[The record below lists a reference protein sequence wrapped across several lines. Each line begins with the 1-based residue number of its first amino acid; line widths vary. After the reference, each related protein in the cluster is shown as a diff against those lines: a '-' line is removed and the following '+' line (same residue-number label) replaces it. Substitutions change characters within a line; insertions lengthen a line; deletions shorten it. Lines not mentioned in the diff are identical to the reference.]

1 MNFLTGI
8 NATSSAL
15 SAEQTRMDIVAQ
27 NIANAY
33 TTKDVNGG
41 PYKRRMVTFE
51 ATLTG
56 LNKSEHGVRV
66 GKISADQ
73 KPGEVL
79 YQPGHPHAGPDGL
92 VQLPNV
98 QMPNVQLPVEM
109 VDLMS
114 ASRAYE
120 ANLSV
125 ARNSRSLALKALTIG
140 K

>member
-33 TTKDVNGG
+33 TTKDVDGG

-51 ATLTG
+51 STLTG
-56 LNKSEHGVRV
+56 LNKLERGVQV

-73 KPGEVL
+73 KPGEVF

-92 VQLPNV
+92 V

>member
-1 MNFLTGI
+1 
-8 NATSSAL
+8 
-15 SAEQTRMDIVAQ
+15 MDIVAQ

-33 TTKDVNGG
+33 TTKDVDGG

-51 ATLTG
+51 STLTG
-56 LNKSEHGVRV
+56 LNKSEHGVQV
-66 GKISADQ
+66 GKISVDQ

-79 YQPGHPHAGPDGL
+79 HQPGHPHAGPEGL
-92 VQLPNV
+92 V

>member
-51 ATLTG
+51 SVLAG
-56 LNKSEHGVRV
+56 ANKTERAVRV
-66 GKISADQ
+66 GKITPDSS
-73 KPGEVL
+73 PGEVL
-79 YQPGHPHAGPDGL
+79 HLPGHPHAGPDGL
-92 VQLPNV
+92 VQ
-98 QMPNVQLPVEM
+98 MPNVKLPVEM
-109 VDLMS
+109 VDLMG

-125 ARNSRSLALKALTIG
+125 ARNSRSLALKALQIG

>member
-8 NATSSAL
+8 NATSGAL

-33 TTKDVNGG
+33 TTKDVDGG
-41 PYKRRMVTFE
+41 PYKRRMVSFE
-51 ATLTG
+51 STLAG
-56 LNKSEHGVRV
+56 VGKSERGVRV
-66 GKISADQ
+66 GKITADQ
-73 KPGEVL
+73 KPGEIL

-92 VQLPNV
+92 V

>member
-1 MNFLTGI
+1 
-8 NATSSAL
+8 
-15 SAEQTRMDIVAQ
+15 MDIVAQ

-33 TTKDVNGG
+33 TTKDVDGG

-51 ATLTG
+51 STLTG
-56 LNKSEHGVRV
+56 LNKLERGVQV

-92 VQLPNV
+92 V

>member
-1 MNFLTGI
+1 
-8 NATSSAL
+8 
-15 SAEQTRMDIVAQ
+15 MDIVAQ

-51 ATLTG
+51 AALTG
-56 LNKSEHGVRV
+56 AQKTEHGVRI
-66 GKISADQ
+66 GKISQDQ
-73 KPGEVL
+73 KPGEVIH
-79 YQPGHPHAGPDGL
+79 QPGHPHAGPDGL
-92 VQLPNV
+92 V

-125 ARNSRSLALKALTIG
+125 ARNARSLALKALTIG

>member
-8 NATSSAL
+8 RATSSAL
-15 SAEQTRMDIVAQ
+15 NAEQVRMDIVAQ

-33 TTKDVNGG
+33 TTKDVDGG

-51 ATLTG
+51 SVLSGTSNA
-56 LNKSEHGVRV
+56 ERAVRI
-66 GKISADQ
+66 GKVTPDQ
-73 KPGEVL
+73 KPGEVIH
-79 YQPGHPHAGPDGL
+79 QPGHPHAGPDGL
-92 VQLPNV
+92 VR
-98 QMPNVQLPVEM
+98 MPNVQLPVEM

-125 ARNSRSLALKALTIG
+125 ARNSRSLAVKALTIG

>member
-51 ATLTG
+51 ATLGG
-56 LNKSEHGVRV
+56 LNNKAERGVRV

-92 VQLPNV
+92 VQMPNV
-98 QMPNVQLPVEM
+98 QMPGDM

-125 ARNSRSLALKALTIG
+125 ARNARSLALKALTIG

>member
-1 MNFLTGI
+1 
-8 NATSSAL
+8 
-15 SAEQTRMDIVAQ
+15 MDIVAQ

-33 TTKDVNGG
+33 TTKDVDGG

-51 ATLTG
+51 SVLSG
-56 LNKSEHGVRV
+56 KSNAERAVRI
-66 GKISADQ
+66 GKVKPDED
-73 KPGEVL
+73 PGEVIH
-79 YQPGHPHAGPDGL
+79 QPGHPHAGPDGL
-92 VQLPNV
+92 VR
-98 QMPNVQLPVEM
+98 MPNVKLPVEM

-125 ARNSRSLALKALTIG
+125 ARNSRSLAVKALTIG

>member
-1 MNFLTGI
+1 MNFLSGI

-15 SAEQTRMDIVAQ
+15 TAEQVRMDIVAQ

-51 ATLTG
+51 SVLAG
-56 LNKSEHGVRV
+56 NEKSEHGVRI
-66 GKISADQ
+66 GKVSEDQ
-73 KPGEVL
+73 KPGEVIHM
-79 YQPGHPHAGPDGL
+79 PGHPHAGPDGL
-92 VQLPNV
+92 V

-109 VDLMS
+109 VDLMA

>member
-1 MNFLTGI
+1 MNFISGI

-15 SAEQTRMDIVAQ
+15 SAEQVRMDIVAQ

-33 TTKDVNGG
+33 TTKDVDGG

-51 ATLTG
+51 STLAG
-56 LNKSEHGVRV
+56 ADKSQRGVRI
-66 GKISADQ
+66 GKISQDP
-73 KPGEVL
+73 KPGEVIHE
-79 YQPGHPHAGPDGL
+79 PGHPHAGPDGL
-92 VQLPNV
+92 VK
-98 QMPNVQLPVEM
+98 MPNVRLPIEM

-120 ANLSV
+120 ANLAV
-125 ARNSRSLALKALTIG
+125 ARSARTLALKALMIG

>member
-15 SAEQTRMDIVAQ
+15 NAEQVRMDIVAQ

-33 TTKDVNGG
+33 TTKDVDGG

-51 ATLTG
+51 SALAGASTA
-56 LNKSEHGVRV
+56 ERAVRI
-66 GKISADQ
+66 GKITPDD
-73 KPGEVL
+73 KPGEVIH
-79 YQPGHPHAGPDGL
+79 QPSHPHAGPDGL
-92 VQLPNV
+92 VR
-98 QMPNVQLPVEM
+98 MPNVQLPVEM

-125 ARNSRSLALKALTIG
+125 ARNARSLALKALTIG

>member
-98 QMPNVQLPVEM
+98 QMPVEM

>member
-33 TTKDVNGG
+33 TTKDVDGG

-51 ATLTG
+51 STLTG
-56 LNKSEHGVRV
+56 LNKSEHGVQV

-92 VQLPNV
+92 V

>member
-51 ATLTG
+51 ATLGG
-56 LNKSEHGVRV
+56 LNNKAERGVRV

-92 VQLPNV
+92 ATLHHFAPKVSPFAPGHNT
-98 QMPNVQLPVEM
+98 
-109 VDLMS
+109 
-114 ASRAYE
+114 E
-120 ANLSV
+120 ATTH
-125 ARNSRSLALKALTIG
+125 RISRSRGHFRPWCKG
-140 K
+140 F